1 MASAYIQLTD
11 VEIRLGGR
19 AIVRAL
25 TASVAAGELVA
36 IVGPNGAGK
45 TTLLRAMAGLV
56 APARGDVQLMG
67 SAPGARHRRNLAR
80 ELAYVP
86 QQYELAFPFTVGEVV
101 LMGRYPFRRGPGLDD
116 ADDVALAAT
125 AMMRFGLTTLEHR
138 RFDTL
143 SGGEQRRTLLAQASC
158 QGAACVLLD
167 EPTAALDPAH
177 AREVFAGLREMV
189 DEQASPRR
197 AAIVV
202 THDLNLAARWATSL
216 WVLADGELV
225 VRGAPTEVISSAA
238 LRAAFAVD
246 LFIGTLPSGEPFVV
260 PT

>member
-1 MASAYIQLTD
+1 MSAYVQLT
-11 VEIRLGGR
+11 EIELRPGGR
-19 AIVRAL
+19 AIISSL

-45 TTLLRAMAGLV
+45 TTLLRAMAGLIE
-56 APARGDVQLMG
+56 PSRGVVQLMG
-67 SAPGARHRRNLAR
+67 AAPGARQRRNLAR

-116 ADDVALAAT
+116 ADDVAHATT
-125 AMMRFGLTTLEHR
+125 AMNRFGLTELEHR

-177 AREVFAGLREMV
+177 AREVFAGLRAMV
-189 DEQASPRR
+189 DEPTTPRR
-197 AAIVV
+197 AAVVV

-216 WVLADGELV
+216 WVLADGQLV
-225 VRGAPTEVISSAA
+225 VRGTPMDVIASTE
-238 LRAAFAVD
+238 LKKAFAVE